1 MQIFIIIIII
11 ISFFFFF
18 LLLLGSY
25 TGLGVLAICTRKMKT
40 DQLVAI
46 NKVGNFALET
56 WGTSHG
62 AQLQV
67 STRN

>member
-1 MQIFIIIIII
+1 MISII
-11 ISFFFFF
+11 ISFF

-25 TGLGVLAICTRKMKT
+25 TGLGVLAIWTRKMKT

>member
-11 ISFFFFF
+11 IIIISFFFF

-25 TGLGVLAICTRKMKT
+25 TGLGVLPICTRKMKT

-46 NKVGNFALET
+46 NKVGNLALET
-56 WGTSHG
+56 WVLVMELSC
-62 AQLQV
+62 
-67 STRN
+67 R

>member
-1 MQIFIIIIII
+1 
-11 ISFFFFF
+11 
-18 LLLLGSY
+18 
-25 TGLGVLAICTRKMKT
+25 MKT